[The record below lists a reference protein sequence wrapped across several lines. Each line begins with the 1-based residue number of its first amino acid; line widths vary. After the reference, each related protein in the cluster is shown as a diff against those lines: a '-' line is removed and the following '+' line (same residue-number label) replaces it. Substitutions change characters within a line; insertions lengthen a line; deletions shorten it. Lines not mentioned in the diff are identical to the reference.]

1 VDGACVVLR
10 CRCHAWCLLPAVA
23 ESDRHQRSGTGA
35 TDLIRLTSHHRAGA
49 RWMGGRAVASSGHGM
64 EDHEL
69 ESMVDGAEMI
79 EAGMPKP
86 GRPGVYKDR
95 VAKE

>member
-1 VDGACVVLR
+1 
-10 CRCHAWCLLPAVA
+10 
-23 ESDRHQRSGTGA
+23 
-35 TDLIRLTSHHRAGA
+35 
-49 RWMGGRAVASSGHGM
+49 M
-64 EDHEL
+64 EDREL

-86 GRPGVYKDR
+86 GRPGLKEER